1 MITRV
6 NQRVQHVVIKT
17 NHPFSV
23 EFMCMITGRTVV
35 EHYAVPL
42 TKMEIQAE
50 YDYIIFPVTRVMDEE
65 TYNRIEMCK
74 HFNLDEGS

>member
-1 MITRV
+1 MITKV

-50 YDYIIFPVTRVMDEE
+50 YDYIIFPVAKPDYLSYAEQARHREKSGFGM
-65 TYNRIEMCK
+65 
-74 HFNLDEGS
+74 